1 MKCPI
6 CGQELRPGKKDPN
19 YLLCYNCKKKFKI
32 PQSAHKVQKRAEKP
46 EPEEQKYSNIPPKEV
61 REKREQEMRD
71 AYDELLAVGDGKKKK
86 KKKPAPKPQRI
97 VEIETVRA
105 LTDAGQVVIAA
116 GGGGIPVMEQGIDLH
131 GASAII
137 EKDFASELLAEEL
150 NADTLLILTS
160 VEKVSLNKDTD
171 KETYLD
177 TVSVADA
184 RKYIDENQFTAGS
197 MLPKIEAAVAF
208 AEKGNGHRTIITDIA
223 HAKDGYKEKT
233 GTIIK

>member
-86 KKKPAPKPQRI
+86 KPAPKPQRI
-97 VEIETVRA
+97 VEFCNLMLHMVCILRHGKLWRRKLKTHTNRHERRTHQHTERSRPHMLCPDRKLRHRDCSRDRRKQQEKHFPVRRLHPEGA
-105 LTDAGQVVIAA
+105 DVIVSKRIPHKYQHTRGVGRIHAAPAAKPLPLCHQKEKRCESQYQTDAPG
-116 GGGGIPVMEQGIDLH
+116 P
-131 GASAII
+131 
-137 EKDFASELLAEEL
+137 ELPE
-150 NADTLLILTS
+150 
-160 VEKVSLNKDTD
+160 
-171 KETYLD
+171 
-177 TVSVADA
+177 
-184 RKYIDENQFTAGS
+184 FT
-197 MLPKIEAAVAF
+197 F
-208 AEKGNGHRTIITDIA
+208 
-223 HAKDGYKEKT
+223 
-233 GTIIK
+233 